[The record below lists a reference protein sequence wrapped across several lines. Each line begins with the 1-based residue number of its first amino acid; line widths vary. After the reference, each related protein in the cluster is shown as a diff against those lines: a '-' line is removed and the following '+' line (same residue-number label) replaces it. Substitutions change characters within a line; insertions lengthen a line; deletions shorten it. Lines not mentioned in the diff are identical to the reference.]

1 MLSPA
6 LAVWNASRQA
16 VSERT
21 TCDECQVLPGKISDF
36 DFERVPDGDSM
47 LPGKTWQRPQI
58 NPRLPCRLDSCSFAV
73 LSWRC

>member
-6 LAVWNASRQA
+6 LAPWNASRQA

-47 LPGKTWQRPQI
+47 LPGKT
-58 NPRLPCRLDSCSFAV
+58 
-73 LSWRC
+73 